1 MPANNKDAPRRGG
14 GEARKPRG
22 GEPRLR
28 RIARRAHE
36 LFLARGAGHGNDL
49 EDWLQAEREIDEEM
63 QKEETEN

>member
-1 MPANNKDAPRRGG
+1 M
-14 GEARKPRG
+14 
-22 GEPRLR
+22 R

-63 QKEETEN
+63 QKEETGN